1 MSRKTVLIPAVELAE
16 PEHGELLELLIE
28 PAGLG
33 AGAEPQLELLYAHGL
48 GVAVAAA
55 QAALSTARL
64 PPPARSLISPAT
76 WLGPPVL
83 YLANPRANL
92 SNAAGAALGI
102 ALGLL
107 LYAQRCPGQR
117 LLATGALT
125 ISVASPVKIG
135 PDRWLA
141 DKLKLALALGSQ
153 EQPLPFLV
161 PAQVTPG
168 VPTQTRCAVLI
179 AALAR
184 LNIHVV
190 PVNSLEEAVAACRR
204 LVDG

>member
-1 MSRKTVLIPAVELAE
+1 MSRKTILIPAVELAE

-33 AGAEPQLELLYAHGL
+33 AGTEPQLELLYAHGL

-64 PPPARSLISPAT
+64 PPARSWIAPAA

-107 LYAQRCPGQR
+107 MYAQRCPGQR

-125 ISVASPVKIG
+125 ISAASPVKIG

-141 DKLKLALALGSQ
+141 AKLKLALTLESQ
-153 EQPLPFLV
+153 EQPLLFLV

-168 VPTQTRCAVLI
+168 VPTQTRCAVPI

-184 LNIHVV
+184 LKIHVV
-190 PVNSLEEAVAACRR
+190 PVNSLEEAVAACEKLAER
-204 LVDG
+204 

>member
-1 MSRKTVLIPAVELAE
+1 MSRKMVLIPAVELAE
-16 PEHGELLELLIE
+16 TEHGELLELLIE

-55 QAALSTARL
+55 QAALSIACL
-64 PPPARSLISPAT
+64 PPARSWIAPAT

-83 YLANPRANL
+83 YLANPRSNL

-107 LYAQRCPGQR
+107 MYAQRCPGQR
-117 LLATGALT
+117 LLATGALPV
-125 ISVASPVKIG
+125 SAASPVVIG
-135 PDRWLA
+135 PDRWLSA
-141 DKLKLALALGSQ
+141 KLKLALTLGPQVQS
-153 EQPLPFLV
+153 LPFLV

-204 LVDG
+204 LAGG